1 MPAPYGRRMPR
12 SALRA
17 TTLAAAISLSLLLL
31 AACGGSSKPAYCEKQ
46 GELEGAVTQVKE
58 LGHTEPGAFLAA
70 VREVEAKIVA
80 VAPEIREEFPTEVR
94 NVESSVRAL
103 VPIAK
108 EAAAEP
114 SVAAG
119 AKLVRGTDVLRADL
133 AGLETVVD
141 EGCD

>member
-1 MPAPYGRRMPR
+1 MPR
-12 SALRA
+12 PALRA
-17 TTLAAAISLSLLLL
+17 TAVAAAICLSLLLV
-31 AACGGSSKPAYCEKQ
+31 ACGGGSKPAYCEKQ
-46 GELEGAVTQVKE
+46 GELEDAVTQVRE
-58 LGHTEPGAFLAA
+58 LDATEPGAFLTA
-70 VREVEAKIVA
+70 VREVEAKTVA
-80 VAPEIREEFPTEVR
+80 VAPAIREEFPTEVGK
-94 NVESSVRAL
+94 VERSVRA
-103 VPIAK
+103 VVGVAK